1 MLRALLF
8 DMGGTLDAD
17 GLHWLDRFAA
27 LYADAGVSVDRD
39 TIGAAFDRAEQRAAA
54 DDMMMSAHLEA
65 MIGCHV
71 RWQLEYLTSAP
82 TFVEWAA
89 RIGAGVVS
97 ELPRRI
103 GTAFLENMRRAAARN
118 VPLVAEL
125 AARGYLL
132 GVVSNGCGNVH
143 LLCEDLGYAP
153 FLSLVVDSRRAR
165 LQKPDPAIFLHAA
178 ARLALPP
185 STIMMIGDSF
195 ERDVQP
201 ARSVGM
207 MTAWLQGARGGPCP
221 DASSVDIALR
231 SLTELPAALD
241 AFVESVA

>member
-27 LYADAGVSVDRD
+27 LWADGVSVDRD
-39 TIGAAFDRAEQRAAA
+39 TIRAAFDRAEERAAA

-71 RWQLEYLTSAP
+71 QWQLEYLMSAP
-82 TFVEWAA
+82 AFVEWAA
-89 RIGAGVVS
+89 RTGAGAMS
-97 ELPRRI
+97 ELSRHV
-103 GTAFLENMRRAAARN
+103 GSTFLENMRCAAARN
-118 VPLVAEL
+118 LPVVAGL

-153 FLSLVVDSRRAR
+153 FLSVVVDSRRAS

-195 ERDVQP
+195 DRDVQP

-207 MTAWLQGARGGPCP
+207 MTAWLQGVRGVSCP
-221 DASSVDIALR
+221 DPSSVDIVLR
-231 SLTELPAALD
+231 SLTELPSALD